1 MLSNNVSDVYQLDCT
16 YNALYIG
23 GTKKKII
30 SRAIKHQQGSFKE
43 KWESS
48 STAEYCLESHVQFN
62 WINPKYLST
71 KQQYHIRK
79 IKESLEIEKAKANK
93 RKKVWISMKRLCAE
107 PPSKS

>member
-1 MLSNNVSDVYQLDCT
+1 MLSNNVSDFYQLDCT

-30 SRAIKHQQGSFKE
+30 SRTIKHQQGSFKE

-48 STAEYCLESHVQFN
+48 STAEYYLESHVQFN

-93 RKKVWISMKRLCAE
+93 RKKV
-107 PPSKS
+107 

>member
-23 GTKKKII
+23 RTKKKII
-30 SRAIKHQQGSFKE
+30 SRTIKHQQGSFKE

-48 STAEYCLESHVQFN
+48 STAGYCLESYVQFN
-62 WINPKYLST
+62 WINPKSVSA

-93 RKKVWISMKRLCAE
+93 RKKI
-107 PPSKS
+107 